1 MANRQAEH
9 SRPLH
14 PTDSARRKERNARDA
29 RSGEGAQGSS
39 AAEEARAGL
48 ELQLPSRKG
57 LLRCAMILLL
67 VLTHISAFML
77 GYYLM
82 PARVPFAVGPQL
94 SPDRALSRV
103 TRDLGR
109 QAFDFT
115 LPAQAQAMLRFMVDK
130 PGRKIYELRFSNG
143 LMRFELQADLD
154 SQVLSLRQTMPDG
167 SGKVSRWEGQVLE
180 RLQQAAA
187 GQELGLEEGSDE
199 PAETQF
205 FQKPLRRSIH

>member
-1 MANRQAEH
+1 
-9 SRPLH
+9 
-14 PTDSARRKERNARDA
+14 
-29 RSGEGAQGSS
+29 
-39 AAEEARAGL
+39 
-48 ELQLPSRKG
+48 
-57 LLRCAMILLL
+57 MILLL